1 MTPSA
6 ESCSSSG
13 GEHYVSVRGCSGG
26 VGDDRDYSTGGGSNR
41 VAAEEEELGRC
52 QSGSGGSGSESVA
65 KVAQEAQ
72 SHLNV
77 VA

>member
-1 MTPSA
+1 MTGA
-6 ESCSSSG
+6 T
-13 GEHYVSVRGCSGG
+13 VQV
-26 VGDDRDYSTGGGSNR
+26 VAVTG
-41 VAAEEEELGRC
+41 AAAEEELGRC